1 MIERR
6 GTVYV
11 APVAS
16 YLPSGREVD
25 PEASSF
31 QVSWQ
36 DWDEETQTGQLPG
49 DGEVAGAESQG
60 GWPQR

>member
-49 DGEVAGAESQG
+49 DGEVAGAE
-60 GWPQR
+60 